1 MNNQTHN
8 LNYHLTFADFYAGIG
23 GFRLGLEE
31 IGWHCTFTNENNPDC
46 IKTYNLNFNDSV
58 SANNIENLQLKNIP
72 DFDVFCGGFPCQPF
86 SIAGQRKGFLD
97 SRGQAITN
105 ILKICNY
112 KKPKVIFL
120 ENVKHIISLNQGQIL
135 KQILESFRENNYI
148 PFYSIIDSKFF
159 QVPQS
164 RPRFF
169 MIAFRKDLGI
179 SSFTFPKTNYPEIN
193 IENIIE
199 NGDNSIPISSKWH
212 EYIDY
217 YAGRID
223 AKQLSFDLPK
233 TRINLE
239 RADHNVDYDNCIYQI
254 RSSGIR
260 AISVK
265 RPFPTLA
272 VSVSGGGAMIPVYT
286 KERRHL
292 SLLEIKRLMGF
303 TDYFSFPV
311 SRTSAIKQ
319 LANSVCPSVIKHIG
333 IKISELF
340 C

>member
-1 MNNQTHN
+1 MNTQTNNQ
-8 LNYHLTFADFYAGIG
+8 NYHLTFADFYAGIG

-31 IGWHCTFTNENNPDC
+31 IGWNCTFTNENNHDC

-58 SANNIENLQLKNIP
+58 LANNIEDLQLKEIP

-86 SIAGQRKGFLD
+86 SIAGKRKGFHD

-105 ILKICNY
+105 ILAICNY
-112 KKPKVIFL
+112 KKPKAIFI
-120 ENVKHIISLNQGQIL
+120 ENVRHIINLDKGQIL
-135 KQILESFRENNYI
+135 KQITDSLKQNNYI

-159 QVPQS
+159 KVPQS

-179 SSFTFPKTNYPEIN
+179 SSFNFPNPTYPEVN
-193 IENIIE
+193 VGNIIE
-199 NGDNSIPISSKWH
+199 KGDYSIPISSKWH

-223 AKQLSFDLPK
+223 SKQLSFVLPK
-233 TRINLE
+233 TRITLE
-239 RADHNVDYDNCIYQI
+239 RVDHNVDYDNCIYQI

-272 VSVSGGGAMIPVYT
+272 VSASGGGAMIPVYT

-292 SLLEIKRLMGF
+292 SLLEIQRLMGF
-303 TDYFSFPV
+303 PDHFSFPV

-333 IKISELF
+333 MTISELLS
-340 C
+340 